1 MALDKV
7 QIARR
12 QLGTALALYLAD
24 QDPVSVHSLAC
35 ASAEIAETLT
45 QKAGAEPF
53 STHVFATQAH
63 ITAKALKEMRNRY
76 WNAFKHASRQNG
88 DERDD
93 GEDIANFTDEKNDAV
108 LFIGWHDFMNAKSYL
123 PIEAQAFTAWY
134 FALNPGRFEPT
145 YSADDF
151 EAIFPGVKTLPR
163 SEQKA
168 MLRAAIEE
176 HRTNPEIMNDPRTDP
191 RPLVLGDL

>member
-1 MALDKV
+1 MALNKV

-35 ASAEIAETLT
+35 AGAEIAETLT

-53 STHVFATQAH
+53 STHVFATQPH

-76 WNAFKHASRQNG
+76 WNAFKHATRQNG
-88 DERDD
+88 DERKD

-108 LFIGWHDFMNAKSYL
+108 LFIGWHDYMNATASL

-134 FALNPGRFEPT
+134 FALHPGSLDPT
-145 YSADDF
+145 FSAEDF
-151 EAIFPGVKTLPR
+151 EEMFPGIKALAR
-163 SEQKA
+163 SKQKA

-176 HRTNPEIMNDPRTDP
+176 HRSNPEIMDDPRTDP
-191 RPLVLGDL
+191 RPLVLGGL